1 MPFTVRVAAQNV
13 KGAIAAKPQL
23 PKPKG
28 NAMAQRGRD
37 LHLGR
42 IALQQEVLNQRQV
55 QHCRAVW
62 EELLNQGQEASF
74 GDIMVELGYLTP
86 EQLTSLRAEE
96 RRRRCLIRG
105 YEILHKVGAGA
116 VGTVYQAR
124 QIAMERDVAIKILH
138 PRLAKRGEIVEKFV
152 AEARAVAKLNHPH
165 IVQGI
170 DVGESAGYYYFA
182 MEFLSGG
189 TLADHLAQEGTFS
202 EHDALVYLYQVAAAL
217 AHAWE
222 RRIIHCD
229 IKPANLMLDAAGRLK
244 VTDLGLAQ
252 VGEAMAHRPDGGRRV
267 ARGTPY
273 YISPEQI
280 ESPHDLDCRCD
291 LYALGATFYHLL
303 SGRPPFAGS
312 DKKSIVLARLRQ
324 APPPLSTLR
333 PDLSPACVDLIHRLI
348 ARRREDRP
356 ATPVELMSQISALG
370 VDAGKAGLL
379 IGLICKPPPR
389 SKTLPRSTRQML
401 PASVRVRSR
410 LRASS
415 FHSPARMP
423 NLWLYLGAI
432 FTALLVL
439 LALYSL
445 LNG

>member
-1 MPFTVRVAAQNV
+1 RM
-13 KGAIAAKPQL
+13 
-23 PKPKG
+23 
-28 NAMAQRGRD
+28 
-37 LHLGR
+37 
-42 IALQQEVLNQRQV
+42 
-55 QHCRAVW
+55 VW
-62 EELLNQGQEASF
+62 EERLSQGQEASF
-74 GDIMVELGYLTP
+74 GEIMVELGYLTP

-116 VGTVYQAR
+116 VGTVYRAR

-138 PRLAKRGEIVEKFV
+138 PRLAKRQEIVAKFV
-152 AEARAVAKLNHPH
+152 EEARAVARLNHPH

-182 MEFLSGG
+182 MEFLGGG
-189 TLADHLAQEGTFS
+189 TLADRLAQEGPLS
-202 EHDALVYLYQVAAAL
+202 EQEALVYLYQVAAAL

-229 IKPANLMLDAAGRLK
+229 IKPANLMLDEAGRLK

-252 VGEAMAHRPDGGRRV
+252 VGEAMAQRPDGGRRV

-280 ESPHDLDCRCD
+280 ETPHDLDCRCD

-303 SGRPPFAGS
+303 SGRPPFSGR

-324 APPPLSTLR
+324 EPAPLASLR
-333 PDLSPACVDLIHRLI
+333 PELSPGCTALIHRLL

-356 ATPVELMSQISALG
+356 ATPSEVMSQISALG
-370 VDAGKAGLL
+370 IDAGKAGLL
-379 IGLICKPPPR
+379 IGLICKPPPHP
-389 SKTLPRSTRQML
+389 KPLPRSTRQML
-401 PASVRVRSR
+401 PASVRARR
-410 LRASS
+410 RPRALPWR
-415 FHSPARMP
+415 SPARLSR
-423 NLWLYLGAI
+423 LWLYLGAI
-432 FTALLVL
+432 FTGLLVV

-445 LNG
+445 FRGWW

>member
-1 MPFTVRVAAQNV
+1 
-13 KGAIAAKPQL
+13 
-23 PKPKG
+23 
-28 NAMAQRGRD
+28 MAQRGHE

-42 IALQQEVLNQRQV
+42 IALQQEVLNARQV
-55 QHCRAVW
+55 QHCRQIW
-62 EELLNQGQEASF
+62 EERLGQGQETSF
-74 GDIMVELGYLTP
+74 GDIMVELGYLTL
-86 EQLTSLRAEE
+86 EQLTRLRAEE

-116 VGTVYQAR
+116 VGAVYRAR

-138 PRLAKRGEIVEKFV
+138 PRLARRQEIVAKFV
-152 AEARAVAKLNHPH
+152 EEARAVAKLNHPH

-170 DVGESAGYYYFA
+170 DVGESAGYHYFA
-182 MEFLSGG
+182 MEFLGGG
-189 TLADHLAQEGTFS
+189 TLADRLAQEGTFS
-202 EHDALVYLYQVAAAL
+202 EQEALVYLYQVAAAL

-229 IKPANLMLDAAGRLK
+229 IKPANLMLDEAGRLK

-252 VGEAMAHRPDGGRRV
+252 VGEAMAQRPDGGRRV

-291 LYALGATFYHLL
+291 IYALGATFYHLL
-303 SGRPPFAGS
+303 SGRPPFTGG
-312 DKKSIVLARLRQ
+312 DKKTIVLARLRQ
-324 APPPLSTLR
+324 GPPPLSSLR
-333 PDLSPACVDLIHRLI
+333 PDISPGCAELIHRLL

-356 ATPVELMSQISALG
+356 SSPAEVMSLISALG

-379 IGLICKPPPR
+379 IGLICRPPARPKPQ
-389 SKTLPRSTRQML
+389 PRSTRQLL
-401 PASVRVRSR
+401 PASVRLRRR
-410 LRASS
+410 LRSS
-415 FHSPARMP
+415 AFRSPARPP

-432 FTALLVL
+432 FTALLIGLAFYAL
-439 LALYSL
+439 LSDWW
-445 LNG
+445 